1 MSIMHYVNNP
11 IKINILEELGIMKN
25 IKYMNTFKDVTSD
38 KNNTNSYWPIYSKD
52 VPVED
57 VCVPMEDLQGK
68 EIVSE
73 IDGHYPTN
81 GN

>member
-38 KNNTNSYWPIYSKD
+38 KNNTNSY
-52 VPVED
+52 
-57 VCVPMEDLQGK
+57 
-68 EIVSE
+68 
-73 IDGHYPTN
+73 
-81 GN
+81 